1 MNQLVTE
8 GDRVY
13 VEFCTHCERH
23 QWCTKHNAAKYLQY
37 YSACRDQLVAVKPSL
52 AVCGNVVPPGLER
65 QFYASPENDVLVV
78 PGKLGWPR
86 IGAFEVYYRGKRVFS
101 KLETGLWPQPGLVA
115 EKIREIDEEMERNAR
130 KAEMKPKRKKGKMKR
145 KKSLYRSPARAIRSQ
160 EDFYPRSGTARRKS
174 SHLTSP
180 KIRPQT
186 AHSHKPA
193 PPVPTHFLPKET
205 TVQRQSSSES
215 DGEKEDVG
223 KFQFAEMEIDRRL
236 RETEEQQVEVNRPVA
251 TVEEKAA
258 DLHSTP
264 TDMIPVQTAQ
274 EDDTNTKVEIPVEPI
289 KADIVPSFPPE
300 VPISQP
306 DNPHSSSSSSSSKS
320 QSPVPV
326 VVSNPTAE
334 PIAPDPETQLRQQL
348 PEARYSA
355 EAEDY
360 SGFEATSPVHPIRE
374 VTKSYDVTIPMGK
387 YTNKKITYVNAS
399 DQIANFT
406 LVSSHPTE
414 MEVRE
419 AALTIEP
426 GAKGALKLQFN
437 PVYEEI
443 TKHYY
448 LYVDRDSQPWECFE
462 FVITFD

>member
-1 MNQLVTE
+1 MNRLVTA

-23 QWCTKHNAAKYLQY
+23 QWCTKHNVAKYLQY
-37 YSACRDQLVAVKPSL
+37 YAACRDQLVAAKPGL
-52 AVCGNVVPPGLER
+52 AVCANVVPPGMEGK
-65 QFYASPENDVLVV
+65 FYASPESDVVVV

-101 KLETGLWPQPGLVA
+101 KLETGLWPQPGLIA
-115 EKIREIDEEMERNAR
+115 QKIREIDEEMEREAR
-130 KAEMKPKRKKGKMKR
+130 KAELKPRRKKGKLKR
-145 KKSLYRSPARAIRSQ
+145 KKSLYRSPVRAIRSQ

-174 SHLTSP
+174 SHPTSA
-180 KIRPQT
+180 KVRPQT
-186 AHSHKPA
+186 AQYRPA
-193 PPVPTHFLPKET
+193 PPVQTHYLPKEAS
-205 TVQRQSSSES
+205 VQRESSSDSE
-215 DGEKEDVG
+215 GEKADRG
-223 KFQFAEMEIDRRL
+223 KFRFAEEEIDRR
-236 RETEEQQVEVNRPVA
+236 QQEPLEVQQTPFTPAERQ
-251 TVEEKAA
+251 KSA
-258 DLHSTP
+258 DLSLAIAA
-264 TDMIPVQTAQ
+264 IPSQ
-274 EDDTNTKVEIPVEPI
+274 EEATEARAETPVEP
-289 KADIVPSFPPE
+289 AEVDYVTPFAPE
-300 VPISQP
+300 MPTSK
-306 DNPHSSSSSSSSKS
+306 PHSSSSSSSSRSKS
-320 QSPVPV
+320 PPPEPVSAPPAE
-326 VVSNPTAE
+326 PTASDSE
-334 PIAPDPETQLRQQL
+334 AQFRQQL

-355 EAEDY
+355 ADY
-360 SGFEATSPVHPIRE
+360 SGFEATSPVHPIRA

-399 DQIANFT
+399 DQTANFT
-406 LVSSHPTE
+406 LASSHPTE

-448 LYVDRDSQPWECFE
+448 LYVDRDGQPWECFE